1 MRRKSWV
8 GATDRA
14 VMGRVARTDS
24 LLLDQV
30 LPALGRSANYG
41 RLWLGVAGALAATR
55 NRQARRGALRGL
67 IALGLASGAANVLS
81 KRVVGRARPA
91 VDLTPLARRL
101 IKAPSTTSFP
111 SGHSASAAAFATGV
125 LLENPLLGVPVAG
138 LAAAV
143 AASRVAVGAHYP
155 SDVVAGVS
163 LGVAAGLLTR
173 WWWPLTPQGPA
184 ASGAPDR
191 PVPAEPTG
199 QGLVVV
205 TNAKAGTTHDAVLR
219 VLAEELPAA
228 EIVIATPE
236 DDLPAVV
243 EEAAGRCSVLGVAG
257 GDGTINL
264 AAKIAVRRNVP
275 LLVVPAGT
283 LNHFARDLGVDS
295 VGDAIMALRA
305 GQAIRVDLGKAGDQV
320 FVNTSSV
327 GLYVDLV
334 RFRERWEG
342 RLGKWPA
349 MLVGLVHVLRNV
361 APQDLMVDGEA
372 RQLWMLFAGNCRY
385 QPIGF
390 APTHRSRLDDGL
402 LDVRIVDA
410 TERFARTRI
419 VLAVL
424 TGTLRWCPAYQPSA
438 RSEVVVEA
446 KDGSIELSVDGE
458 VTDVSAK
465 IELAKATGVL
475 TVYRPAGAA
484 TGPQGIGR

>member
-1 MRRKSWV
+1 MM
-8 GATDRA
+8 AA
-14 VMGRVARTDS
+14 VARTDS
-24 LLLDQV
+24 VVLDQV
-30 LPALGRSANYG
+30 LPRLGRTANYG
-41 RLWLGVAGALAATR
+41 RLWFGVAGALAATR

-67 IALGLASGAANVLS
+67 IALSLASAAVNVLS

-91 VDLTPLARRL
+91 VELAPLVRRLAR
-101 IKAPSTTSFP
+101 APRTTSFP

-125 LLENPLLGVPVAG
+125 LLESPLLGVPVAG
-138 LAAAV
+138 LAVAV
-143 AASRVAVGAHYP
+143 AGSRVAVGAHYP

-163 LGVAAGLLTR
+163 LGAAAGLLTQ
-173 WWWPLTPQGPA
+173 WWWPLTPNGPA
-184 ASGAPDR
+184 ESGAPGR

-199 QGLVVV
+199 RGLVVV
-205 TNAKAGTTHDAVLR
+205 TNAKAGTTHDAMLR
-219 VLAEELPAA
+219 VLADELPDA
-228 EIVIATPE
+228 EIIIATPE
-236 DDLPAVV
+236 DDLAAVLAD
-243 EEAAGRCSVLGVAG
+243 AAGRCKVLGVAG

-275 LLVVPAGT
+275 MLVVPAGT
-283 LNHFARDLGVDS
+283 LNHFARDLGIDTIA
-295 VGDAIMALRA
+295 DAILALRA
-305 GQAIRVDLGKAGDQV
+305 GDAIRVDLGKAGDQV

-334 RFRERWEG
+334 RFREHWEA

-349 MLVGLVHVLRNV
+349 MLLGLVHILRTA
-361 APQDLMVDGEA
+361 APQQLVVDGEP
-372 RQLWMLFAGNCRY
+372 RLLWMLFAGNCSY

-424 TGTLRWCPAYQPSA
+424 TGTLRWCPAYQPGA
-438 RSEVVVEA
+438 RSSVSVEA
-446 KDGSIELSVDGE
+446 MDGMIELSVDGE
-458 VTDVSAK
+458 VTEVSST
-465 IELAKATGVL
+465 IELAKTPGVL

-484 TGPQGIGR
+484 TGPKGV